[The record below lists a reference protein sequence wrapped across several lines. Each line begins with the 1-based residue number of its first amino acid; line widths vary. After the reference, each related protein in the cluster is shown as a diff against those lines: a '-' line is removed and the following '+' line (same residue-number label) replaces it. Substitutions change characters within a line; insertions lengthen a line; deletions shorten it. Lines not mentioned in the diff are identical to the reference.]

1 MKIVLTGASYGL
13 GKNLL
18 NNLTEYGYDV
28 LPLNKSIETYIDTI
42 DSIIENYDVF
52 INCEYKDKIQTILF
66 DKVFNKWKYEE
77 KTIVNILTSAIVFDG
92 PNKKYID
99 DKKDLETKTFE
110 LRTIDKNVR
119 VINVYPNTLES
130 SITSP
135 YEKLKYSQVNN
146 IIKWVIELPHDIE
159 IFEIGI
165 SKTKLKINNS
175 LI

>member
-1 MKIVLTGASYGL
+1 
-13 GKNLL
+13 
-18 NNLTEYGYDV
+18 
-28 LPLNKSIETYIDTI
+28 
-42 DSIIENYDVF
+42 
-52 INCEYKDKIQTILF
+52 
-66 DKVFNKWKYEE
+66 
-77 KTIVNILTSAIVFDG
+77 
-92 PNKKYID
+92 
-99 DKKDLETKTFE
+99 
-110 LRTIDKNVR
+110 